1 MDTLLSHRLDST
13 VGSLHLNDRNW
24 PEDGAIQREGHRD
37 GTGPARPDLLFLF
50 AQEERPDSREAR
62 ELVAGIDGLTV
73 AIDRSV
79 ADPAADSVAPLWL
92 GLQQHGL
99 TFDCSG
105 LAPGPAERMPPVRD
119 WLGIAVD
126 DRAER
131 LRCVG
136 LALGPHLRGGQTSPP
151 ILRGLLG
158 LARQMADRF
167 SACRG
172 ICWAASGT
180 VTERTV
186 FSEFVSRWEEGSVFP
201 AQLVTS
207 LAAGLGGGIES
218 RGLAYFTGQEL
229 RIEPGAYSEEGQ
241 GALLA
246 LRLVSQLIY
255 RGRLEAAEEA
265 VAPDGSSIRL
275 EPSPNGRFVRV
286 WAG

>member
-1 MDTLLSHRLDST
+1 M
-13 VGSLHLNDRNW
+13 
-24 PEDGAIQREGHRD
+24 
-37 GTGPARPDLLFLF
+37 FLF
-50 AQEERPDSREAR
+50 AQEDRPDDLAVRE
-62 ELVAGIDGLTV
+62 VIAGIVGLSIAV
-73 AIDRSV
+73 DRSFP
-79 ADPAADSVAPLWL
+79 APASDPGKPLWFEL
-92 GLQQHGL
+92 HKHGL
-99 TFDCSG
+99 TYDCSG
-105 LAPGPAERMPPVRD
+105 IAPGPAEPLPTVRD

-126 DRAER
+126 ERAER

-136 LALGPHLRGGQTSPP
+136 LALGPHLRGGQASPP
-151 ILRGLLG
+151 ILRALFG
-158 LARQMADRF
+158 LAREMAERF

-180 VTERTV
+180 VTETTV
-186 FSEFVSRWEEGSVFP
+186 FTEFVARWEGGSGFP

-229 RIEPGAYSEEGQ
+229 HIEPGTYHEEGQ

-246 LRLVSQLIY
+246 LRLVAQLVY
-255 RGRLEAAEEA
+255 RGRLELAEEA
-265 VAPDGSSIRL
+265 VAPDGSPIRL